1 MVDLGFLKG
10 GFCSAEEWKL
20 SYAQPEV
27 ESKKNFKK
35 VSNSYTLFFSSLPT
49 MLSFLSHTLFFF
61 MKTTVIEYID
71 VTVLLKSLDL
81 TALLEYLI

>member
-27 ESKKNFKK
+27 ESKKILKR
-35 VSNSYTLFFSSLPT
+35 SLILT
-49 MLSFLSHTLFFF
+49 LSFFPLFQPCFPFFLTHYFF

-71 VTVLLKSLDL
+71 VTVLLKSLNL